1 MFVLYKTD
9 LRFVNNVLEIGEI
22 YKSNKK
28 KNWKALKKEMKKFS
42 IQVQLK
48 EILGE
53 DTIPKYR
60 PVKTVKKSCIIAKA
74 ATIEILKEENSEY
87 FI

>member
-9 LRFVNNVLEIGEI
+9 LRFVDNVLEIGEI
-22 YKSNKK
+22 YGSSKK
-28 KNWKALKKEMKKFS
+28 KNWKELKKQMKKAS

-48 EILGE
+48 EIVGQE
-53 DTIPKYR
+53 FSKYR

>member
-9 LRFVNNVLEIGEI
+9 LRFVDNVLEIGEI
-22 YKSNKK
+22 YGSSKK
-28 KNWKALKKEMKKFS
+28 KNWKELKKQMKKAS
-42 IQVQLK
+42 IRVQLK
-48 EILGE
+48 EIVGQE
-53 DTIPKYR
+53 FSKYR